1 MADNFF
7 DSLGET
13 GTLSRLLLGRQTS
26 NKNKY
31 AKRKNKLKIAGGIL
45 GIADNYFL
53 RNALQA
59 YDNFE
64 KSLLPDRE
72 YLKGQ
77 FQNRQSWMDSIKQ
90 RGGRVKFKT
99 IDETTESGD
108 TEKKFSYEIIDKDR
122 IKENIRKELREINQ
136 AEELARGQSLGVNTL
151 GMISPKK
158 ELVDWTEKEVEER
171 FQKLVREGEEYDWE
185 NRSEASYL
193 EELEQ
198 VLSQA
203 KIDMF
208 SPKNIGTVGKIIS
221 LFNFG
226 NKTEQEYKR
235 KLRSHVSNMNEIR
248 TNADRIINVVEAG
261 ERPQDS
267 YNYNLSKQTIEKLTT
282 AWNEGYAVIQ
292 YDDNGN
298 PLYKDLE
305 GFLTH
310 ADAKFQTY
318 LANHRSPD
326 DGTGENLSNA
336 LRFSQSMTEGGLILD
351 TWEKGIVDD
360 KRTSRNKFLTGL
372 TSDDIELL
380 MQNGALSADP
390 RNDDGTINSGVLD
403 INVLG
408 ASPELTD
415 LNDKFKYIYDAT
427 RQYRSGVAPTDD
439 LKQRGWVIEWKEVNR
454 RVIDGELSRIEA
466 RERYEGYEKIESG
479 SPLFQFQTFKDVYFE
494 DFLNMSRE
502 NKKARLDT
510 FNREHFNTFTE
521 DTFVLTTESDLAS
534 YQAFRQVVEIYRD
547 KWNKEELDEVGQRK
561 ELKELLE
568 VLSDENLIDEA
579 DFDAYI
585 DTVFRDWNIP
595 IN

>member
-45 GIADNYFL
+45 GITDNYFL
-53 RNALQA
+53 RNAMQA
-59 YDNFE
+59 YENFE

-90 RGGRVKFKT
+90 KGGRVKFKT

-108 TEKKFSYEIIDKDR
+108 TEKKFSYEIVDKDR
-122 IKENIRKELREINQ
+122 IKENIRKELRDINQ

-158 ELVDWTEKEVEER
+158 ELVDWTEAEVEER

-235 KLRSHVSNMNEIR
+235 KLRSHVRNMNEIR
-248 TNADRIINVVEAG
+248 TNADRIINVADAG

-282 AWNEGYAVIQ
+282 AWDEGYAVIQ

-310 ADAKFQTY
+310 ADAKFQTL
-318 LANHRSPD
+318 LATHRSAD
-326 DGTGENLSNA
+326 DDTGENLSNA
-336 LRFSQSMTEGGLILD
+336 LRFSQSVTEGGLILN
-351 TWEKGIVDD
+351 TWQRGIVDD

-403 INVLG
+403 IDVLG

-454 RVIDGELSRIEA
+454 RVINGELSRIEA
-466 RERYEGYEKIESG
+466 SERYEGYEKIESG

-510 FNREHFNTFTE
+510 FNREHFGSKTS
-521 DTFVLTTESDLAS
+521 DDFVLHTESDLAS
-534 YQAFRQVVEIYRD
+534 YHAFRQVVEIYRD
-547 KWNKEELDEVGQRK
+547 KWNKEELDEAGQKK

-585 DTVFRDWNIP
+585 DTVFEDYTLP
-595 IN
+595 IK